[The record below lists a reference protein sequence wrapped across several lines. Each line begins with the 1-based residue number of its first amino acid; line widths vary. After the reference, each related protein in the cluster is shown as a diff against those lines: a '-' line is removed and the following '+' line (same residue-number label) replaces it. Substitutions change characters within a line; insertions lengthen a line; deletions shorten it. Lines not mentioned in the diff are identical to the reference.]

1 LADVEASRPF
11 RTAVNVQPHIRR
23 GMLNG
28 LGFPPSGLP
37 LIKGTPMP
45 TDQEKRRIERD
56 RTDQNILRRAAAWLR
71 HDPNRAGV
79 ACLNRNDALALAELL
94 DVLATALPDVDSR
107 VHWQA
112 VESCRL
118 LLGEPTASPAI
129 RRTRRRH

>member
-1 LADVEASRPF
+1 
-11 RTAVNVQPHIRR
+11 
-23 GMLNG
+23 MLNG
-28 LGFPPSGLP
+28 LGFPPGGLP

-45 TDQEKRRIERD
+45 TDQERRRIERD
-56 RTDQNILRRAAAWLR
+56 RADQNILRRAAAWLR
-71 HDPNRAGV
+71 HDPNRTDV

-118 LLGEPTASPAI
+118 LLGEPMASPAI
-129 RRTRRRH
+129 HRTRPRH